1 MRNID
6 AAAAKKLVHSRAEMA
21 FLDVREHGPYGEGHP
36 LLAVWCPYSRL
47 ELMAPSLVPNPKV
60 PLVLIDGGDGIAE
73 KAALRLEQMGY
84 QDLRVVA
91 GGTPGWSETGYTL
104 FEGEHVPS
112 KTLGEL
118 AERTFHPNTIDPE
131 TLAEWQRDAHRH
143 LLFDVR
149 PPAEH
154 RKMTIPGARC
164 LPNGELPHRLPAAI
178 PDTEVPIV
186 LTCAGRTRSLIGA
199 ISLKLLGIE
208 NPIYGL
214 RNGTQGWAIAGF
226 DLERGREPG
235 ALPFLSRMDLQ
246 AGRRRAR
253 DFAQAGGITVIGM
266 NDLRALAADLSR
278 TLYLLDVRS
287 AEEFAAGHLAGATLA
302 PCVQIV
308 QATDRWVGVQRA
320 RLVLADDTGL
330 RASLVAYWLQHLGY
344 ETYVLPDAD
353 ASLAPEGRQVPKL
366 MRPAPLPPLQR
377 MSAQETAEAVGRGDA
392 LLLDLRSSSE
402 HRRQHPAGSRW
413 AIRPELKMALDS
425 WQGCVCLIADDERI
439 ASLAAIDLREM
450 GYEDVCF
457 VSGGVSDWNA
467 SGLATDTGWPNSTL
481 QAIDFLAFVHD
492 RHDGNLDAARR
503 YLAWETG
510 LVDRL
515 DFQERARFLLP

>member
-6 AAAAKKLVHSRAEMA
+6 AAAAKKLAHSSGEIA
-21 FLDVREHGPYGEGHP
+21 FLDVREHGLYGEGHP
-36 LLAVWCPYSRL
+36 LLAVSCPYSRL
-47 ELMAPSLVPNPKV
+47 ELLAPSLVPNPKL

-73 KAALRLEQMGY
+73 KAAMRLERIGY
-84 QDLRVVA
+84 QDAMVVA
-91 GGTPGWSETGYTL
+91 GGVQAWLEAGYTL

-118 AERTFHPNTIDPE
+118 AEKTFHPDTIDPD
-131 TLAEWQRDAHRH
+131 TLAGWQRDAHPH
-143 LLFDVR
+143 VLFDVR

-154 RKMTIPGARC
+154 RKMTIPGAHC

-178 PDTEVPIV
+178 PDPSVPIV

-199 ISLKLLGIE
+199 ISLKLLGIQ
-208 NPIYGL
+208 NPVYGL
-214 RNGTQGWAIAGF
+214 RNGTQGWAISGL
-226 DLERGREPG
+226 DLERGREPRE
-235 ALPFLSRMDLQ
+235 LPFLSRTDLQ
-246 AGRRRAR
+246 ASRRRAR
-253 DFAQAGGITVIGM
+253 DFAQAADIPVIGM
-266 NDLRALAADLSR
+266 NDLLALAADLSR

-287 AEEFAAGHLAGATLA
+287 AEEFTAGHLAGATHA
-302 PCVQIV
+302 PCVQLV

-330 RASLVAYWLQHLGY
+330 RAALTAYWLRHLGY

-353 ASLAPEGRQVPKL
+353 APLAPEGWQFPKL
-366 MRPAPLPPLQR
+366 MRLAPPPPLQR
-377 MSAQETAEAVGRGDA
+377 MSVQETAEAVGRGDA
-392 LLLDLRSSSE
+392 MLLDLRSSSE
-402 HRRQHPAGSRW
+402 HRHQHPTGSRW
-413 AIRPELKMALDS
+413 AIRPQLETTLGS
-425 WQGCVCLIADDERI
+425 WQGCVCLIADDEEV

-450 GYEDVCF
+450 GYEDVRL
-457 VSGGVSDWNA
+457 VSGSFSAWKEA
-467 SGLATDTGWPNSTL
+467 SFATEAGWPDSAS

-515 DFQERARFLLP
+515 DPQERATFLTT

>member
-6 AAAAKKLVHSRAEMA
+6 AAAAKQLVHSQAEMA

-73 KAALRLEQMGY
+73 KAVMRLEQMGY
-84 QDLRVVA
+84 QDVMVVA
-91 GGTPGWSETGYTL
+91 GGTKAWLEAGYTL

-118 AERTFHPNTIDPE
+118 AERAYHPNTINPE
-131 TLAEWQRDAHRH
+131 TLAEWQRDAHSH

-154 RKMTIPGARC
+154 RKMTIPGACC
-164 LPNGELPHRLPAAI
+164 LPNGELPHRLSAAI
-178 PDTEVPIV
+178 PDTSVPIV

-199 ISLKLLGIE
+199 ISLKFLGIG
-208 NPIYGL
+208 NPLYSL

-226 DLERGREPG
+226 DLDRGREPG
-235 ALPFLSRMDLQ
+235 ELPLLSSMDLQ
-246 AGRRRAR
+246 ASRSRAH
-253 DFAQAGGITVIGM
+253 DFVQAAGIPVIGM
-266 NDLRALAADLSR
+266 DDLFALAADPSR
-278 TLYLLDVRS
+278 TLYLFDVRS
-287 AEEFAAGHLAGATLA
+287 AEEFTAGHVAGATHA

-308 QATDRWVGVQRA
+308 QASDRWIGVQRA
-320 RLVLADDTGL
+320 RIVLADDTGL
-330 RASLVAYWLQHLGY
+330 RASLAAYWLRQLGH
-344 ETYVLPDAD
+344 EAYVLPDAD
-353 ASLAPEGRQVPKL
+353 APLAPEGWQFPKL
-366 MRPAPLPPLQR
+366 SRSTQRPLLQR
-377 MSAQETAEAVGRGDA
+377 LSVQETAEAVVYGDA
-392 LLLDLRSSSE
+392 ILLDLRPSSE
-402 HRRQHPAGSRW
+402 HRREHPAGSRW
-413 AIRPELKMALDS
+413 AIRPELKMSLGS
-425 WQGCVCLIADDERI
+425 WQGCICLIADEEEV
-439 ASLAAIDLREM
+439 ASLAAIDLHEM
-450 GYEDVCF
+450 GYEVRL
-457 VSGGVSDWNA
+457 VSGGLPAWKA
-467 SGLATDTGWPNSTL
+467 AGLATETGWPVSTL
-481 QAIDFLAFVHD
+481 PAIDFLAFVHD

-515 DFQERARFLLP
+515 DPQERATFLLR

>member
-6 AAAAKKLVHSRAEMA
+6 AAAAKKRVHSPAEKA

-60 PLVLIDGGDGIAE
+60 PLILIDGGDGIAE
-73 KAALRLEQMGY
+73 KAAMQLEQMGY
-84 QDLRVVA
+84 QDVMVIA
-91 GGTPGWSETGYTL
+91 EGTQGWLEAGYTL

-118 AERTFHPNTIDPE
+118 AESTFHPNTIDPE
-131 TLAEWQRDAHRH
+131 TLAEWQRDAHVY

-164 LPNGELPHRLPAAI
+164 LPNGELPHRLSAAI
-178 PDTEVPIV
+178 PGTSVPIV

-208 NPIYGL
+208 NPVYSL

-226 DLERGREPG
+226 DLDRGREPG
-235 ALPFLSRMDLQ
+235 ELPFLSSIDLQ
-246 AGRRRAR
+246 ASRRRAH
-253 DFAQAGGITVIGM
+253 DFAQAAGIPVIGM
-266 NDLRALAADLSR
+266 DDLLALAADPSR

-287 AEEFAAGHLAGATLA
+287 AEEFAAGHLAGATHA

-308 QATDRWVGVQRA
+308 QASDRWIGVQRA
-320 RLVLADDTGL
+320 RIVLVDDTGL
-330 RASLVAYWLQHLGY
+330 RASLAAYWLRQLGY
-344 ETYVLPDAD
+344 EAYVLPDAD
-353 ASLAPEGRQVPKL
+353 ALLAPEGWQLPKFSHSTQ
-366 MRPAPLPPLQR
+366 RPLLQR
-377 MSAQETAEAVGRGDA
+377 LSVQETAEAIVCGDA
-392 LLLDLRSSSE
+392 ILLDLRSSSE
-402 HRRQHPAGSRW
+402 HRREHPAGSRW
-413 AIRPELKMALDS
+413 AIRPELKMAIGS
-425 WQGCVCLIADDERI
+425 WQGCVYLIADDEEV
-439 ASLAAIDLREM
+439 ASLAAIDLHEM
-450 GYEDVCF
+450 GYKVRL
-457 VSGGVSDWNA
+457 VSGGLPAWKA
-467 SGLATDTGWPNSTL
+467 AGLATETGWPDSAS

-515 DFQERARFLLP
+515 DPQERATFLLR

>member
-21 FLDVREHGPYGEGHP
+21 LLDVREHGPYGEGHP

-47 ELMAPSLVPNPKV
+47 ELMAPSLVPNLKV

-73 KAALRLEQMGY
+73 KAAMRLEQMGY
-84 QDLRVVA
+84 QDLMVVA
-91 GGTPGWSETGYTL
+91 GGTRGWLEAGYTL

-118 AERTFHPNTIDPE
+118 AESAHHPNTISPE
-131 TLAEWQRDAHRH
+131 TLAEWQRDAHSH

-164 LPNGELPHRLPAAI
+164 LPNGELPHRLSAAI
-178 PDTEVPIV
+178 PDTSVPIV

-208 NPIYGL
+208 NPVYGL
-214 RNGTQGWAIAGF
+214 RNGTQGWAISGF

-235 ALPFLSRMDLQ
+235 ELPFPSHRELEAS
-246 AGRRRAR
+246 RRRAR
-253 DFAQAGGITVIGM
+253 DFAQAAGISVIRM
-266 NDLRALAADLSR
+266 DDLLAFAADLSR

-287 AEEFAAGHLAGATLA
+287 AEEFTASHLAGAIHA

-330 RASLVAYWLQHLGY
+330 RASLAAYWLRHLGY

-353 ASLAPEGRQVPKL
+353 AHPAPEGWRLPDLVD
-366 MRPAPLPPLQR
+366 PAPHPRLQR
-377 MSAQETAEAVGRGDA
+377 ISAQEAADAVVRGDA
-392 LLLDLRSSSE
+392 TLLDLRSSTE
-402 HRRQHPAGSRW
+402 HRRLHPTGSRW
-413 AIRPELKMALDS
+413 AIRPELATALGS
-425 WQGCVCLIADDERI
+425 WQGCVCLIADDEKA
-439 ASLAAIDLREM
+439 ASLAAIDLHEM
-450 GYEDVCF
+450 GYADVRVVGGSLSAWEAAGLPT
-457 VSGGVSDWNA
+457 VSGWPVS
-467 SGLATDTGWPNSTL
+467 TP

-515 DFQERARFLLP
+515 DPQERATFMLT